1 MFLTAQRHDMVSV
14 HTSNNSNF
22 QFGRQPSSHAG
33 IIVEHEGLF
42 AIPRRLLCC
51 MDNGVYAQASPNI
64 LLLCPSLLAP
74 GLAPSQNI

>member
-42 AIPRRLLCC
+42 AIPRRLLSVQFTAWTMESMLKRVQTFCC
-51 MDNGVYAQASPNI
+51 FVPPY
-64 LLLCPSLLAP
+64 
-74 GLAPSQNI
+74 